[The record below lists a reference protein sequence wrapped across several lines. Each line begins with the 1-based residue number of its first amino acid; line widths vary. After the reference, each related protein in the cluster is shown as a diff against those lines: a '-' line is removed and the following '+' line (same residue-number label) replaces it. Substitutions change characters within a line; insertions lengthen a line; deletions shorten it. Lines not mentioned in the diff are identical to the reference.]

1 MKKMST
7 EKTQSD
13 NTKSEKD
20 AVLSALFKKN
30 KAREGGADGGATSG
44 DLGKALIR

>member
-7 EKTQSD
+7 EKTQSG

-20 AVLSALFKKN
+20 VIKKN

-44 DLGKALIR
+44 DLGKVLIR